1 MGQCCCKDKDND
13 IPKITVRDLCNDIDM
28 DCNCASS
35 CCIKQPKKH
44 HTHHKHHY
52 KDKDNKDDNK

>member
-1 MGQCCCKDKDND
+1 MGSCCCGKEKEKDD
-13 IPKITVRDLCNDIDM
+13 IPNITIKDLCNDIDM

-44 HTHHKHHY
+44 HHKHHHN
-52 KDKDNKDDNK
+52 KDNKDDNK